1 MTHTIVA
8 RLVDIA
14 YHLPEQILDNAALV
28 AEFPEWTEEK
38 ILEKTGIASRRIAA
52 DEECSSD
59 LAVKAAEKLFSKGA
73 CRPEDIDYTLVC
85 TQSPDYLLPTTAC
98 LIQDR
103 LGIPKSSGAF
113 DFNLGCSGYV
123 VGLGIAKGLIESSQ
137 ARNVLLLTAETYSRF
152 IHPKD
157 KSVRSLF
164 GDAAAATLISR
175 HDGDTSCIGPFV
187 NGTDGSGG
195 KHLIVP
201 AGGMRRPRGHETGI
215 ATERESGNFR
225 SDDNLYMN
233 GSEIFTFTLKAI
245 PRVFQALLERA
256 DLTVEQLDLVV
267 FHQANTFMLEH
278 LRRKI
283 GIPEEKFVV
292 ALRDFG
298 NTVSSTIPI
307 ALAEARAQGRIC
319 PGSRIALLG
328 FGVGYS
334 WSGTILRWC

>member
-1 MTHTIVA
+1 MTHATLA

-14 YHLPEQILDNAALV
+14 YHLPEQTLDNTALV
-28 AEFPEWTEEK
+28 AEFSEWTDEK
-38 ILEKTGIASRRIAA
+38 IREKTGIVSRRIARA
-52 DEECSSD
+52 DECSSD
-59 LAVKAAEKLFSKGA
+59 LAVKAAEKLFSQGA
-73 CRPEDIDYTLVC
+73 CKPDDVDYTLVC

-123 VGLGIAKGLIESSQ
+123 VGLGIAKGLIETSQ

-152 IHPKD
+152 MHPKD

-164 GDAAAATLISR
+164 GDAAAATLISQ
-175 HDGDTSCIGPFV
+175 HDGDTPYIGPFV
-187 NGTDGSGG
+187 NGTDGSGAQ
-195 KHLIVP
+195 HLIVP
-201 AGGMRRPRGHETGI
+201 AGGMRKPHTPETAI
-215 ATERESGNFR
+215 ATERESGNVR
-225 SDDNLYMN
+225 SEDNLYMN
-233 GSEIFTFTLKAI
+233 GSEIFTFTLRVI
-245 PRVFQALLERA
+245 PRVFQALLDRA
-256 DLTVEQLDLVV
+256 ELTIEQLDLVV
-267 FHQANTFMLEH
+267 FHQANTYMLEH

-283 GIPEEKFVV
+283 GIPKEKFVI
-292 ALRDFG
+292 ALRDYG

-307 ALAEARAQGRIC
+307 ALAEARAEGRIC

>member
-1 MTHTIVA
+1 MTHSFVA

-14 YHLPEQILDNAALV
+14 YYLPEGALDNAALV
-28 AEFPEWTEEK
+28 VEFPEWTDEK
-38 ILEKTGIASRRIAA
+38 IREKTGIASRRIARA
-52 DEECSSD
+52 DECSSD
-59 LAVKAAEKLFSKGA
+59 LAVKAAENLFSQGA
-73 CRPEDIDYTLVC
+73 CKPEDIDYTLLC
-85 TQSPDYLLPTTAC
+85 TQSPDHLLPTTAC

-123 VGLGIAKGLIESSQ
+123 VGLGIAKGLVETSQ

-152 IHPKD
+152 MHPKD

-175 HDGDTSCIGPFV
+175 HEGDTPYIGPFV
-187 NGTDGSGG
+187 NGTDGSGAQ
-195 KHLIVP
+195 HLIVP
-201 AGGMRRPRGHETGI
+201 AGGMRKPRTPETGV
-215 ATERESGNFR
+215 ATERESGNVR
-225 SDDNLYMN
+225 SEDNLYMN
-233 GSEIFTFTLKAI
+233 GSEIFTFTLKTI
-245 PRVFQALLERA
+245 PRVFQALLERS

-283 GIPEEKFVV
+283 GIPEEKFVI

-307 ALAEARAQGRIC
+307 ALAEARAQGRIR

-334 WSGTILRWC
+334 WSGTILRWL